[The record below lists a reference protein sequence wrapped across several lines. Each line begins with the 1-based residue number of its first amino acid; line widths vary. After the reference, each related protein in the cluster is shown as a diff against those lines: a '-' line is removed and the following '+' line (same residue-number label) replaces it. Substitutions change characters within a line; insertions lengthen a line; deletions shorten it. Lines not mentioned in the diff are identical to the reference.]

1 MEQGPMEDAYLRF
14 LSGEMDAFDQI
25 MNEYQAPLIRFIARY
40 VGNVSIAEDLAEDV
54 FVEILLHRERYN
66 FKAKL
71 KTYLFTI
78 ARNRAIDYIRKNK
91 RTVPYEVDEDL
102 LSSAELMA
110 SPEDHILAREQ
121 KERILELIRS
131 VKDDQGTALY
141 LTLVEGLSNEEA
153 ARIMKKS
160 KKQIENLIFQG
171 KRKLRLMIE
180 KEGILT

>member
-1 MEQGPMEDAYLRF
+1 M
-14 LSGEMDAFDQI
+14 
-25 MNEYQAPLIRFIARY
+25 
-40 VGNVSIAEDLAEDV
+40 
-54 FVEILLHRERYN
+54 
-66 FKAKL
+66 
-71 KTYLFTI
+71 
-78 ARNRAIDYIRKNK
+78 
-91 RTVPYEVDEDL
+91 
-102 LSSAELMA
+102 
-110 SPEDHILAREQ
+110 
-121 KERILELIRS
+121 ELIRS